1 MKSIKPNRVR
11 PLTTFV
17 ALALAVQAQAQNVIE
32 EIEVIGSRASL
43 QNAIDRQRNSNKV
56 VGVID
61 SDSIGNFADINVSE
75 SLRRI
80 SGIMVEND
88 QGEGRYVSVRGMNA
102 DLNSMTINGVATS
115 SPEDRRGIMLDG
127 VPTDMLDS
135 MTVYKTLTPNMDADT
150 IGGSIDLE
158 TLSAFKYDG
167 MFVRLKT
174 ETSWNE
180 LTDDANNPSLSATI
194 TNRFRLGDGE
204 LGAALILSDQSRRI
218 VSINNETGGWSD
230 VAPNDDIEWRFY
242 DLTRERRGVVF
253 NLDHRFDSG
262 TTLYMHAFHN
272 EYSDEE
278 YRAKWEIRR
287 GIENNEPMIS
297 GDRFTYANTR
307 MDTETRPRVEDRT
320 IDSLQFGSEFALTPS
335 TTMKAEFF
343 GSRAEQDDTNR
354 VNSIY
359 RTGLID
365 TPFTWDNSDPRKPA
379 LNMAPGFYDASNY
392 NLNALEREFAI
403 AEDQTSG
410 AKVDFTTELA
420 SGTLLQYGAKV
431 QRRAKDYEFVFCG
444 YDPLFDQT
452 VGQAGVRA
460 IEPYF
465 NTAFGPAPSAAG
477 AYALSARLGGAP
489 LTLADGTS
497 CPGPGSDFEFSGD
510 EEAESIPADWYTDED
525 VNSVYMMATTE
536 LGDSTWV
543 YGLRYEDTNATFRGK
558 RFADETFGGLV
569 SFDNDYGFLAPSLN
583 IKFDLSETQV
593 ARFGLFRSL
602 VRPGFNESRAG
613 SVVDVEDNRI
623 ESGNPGLQPTQA
635 WNLDIG
641 YEWYLKEGTF
651 FGFGVFHKRI
661 EDSIV
666 EVDAQNLSIQGQL
679 WQRAGTFINADDSSL
694 TGFEVSYQTAL
705 ENGLIFVANWT
716 HTDGE
721 SELPAEAASGQRTIP
736 YLKQAEDTANV
747 AIGYNKYDWDVRL
760 AANYRSDYLDSLG
773 GDALGDRY
781 TSDFIQVDL
790 TVRYN
795 VNDNLLL
802 NAYALNLNDRPE
814 FYYFGNGTRL
824 SQFDEFGTTVGVG
837 MRYQF

>member
-1 MKSIKPNRVR
+1 MKPAMYPRVR
-11 PLTTFV
+11 PLALFV
-17 ALALAVQAQAQNVIE
+17 AMAVAGQTQAQNAIE
-32 EIEVIGSRASL
+32 EVQVSGSRASL
-43 QNAIDRQRNSNKV
+43 QSALERQRNSNKV

-61 SDSIGNFADINVSE
+61 SDAIGNFADINVSE

-158 TLSAFKYDG
+158 TISAFKYDG
-167 MFVRLKT
+167 RFVRLKA

-180 LTDDANNPSLSATI
+180 LTEDADNPSLSATI
-194 TNRFRLGDGE
+194 TDRFRIAGGE

-218 VSINNETGGWSD
+218 VSLNNETGGWGD

-242 DLTRERRGVVF
+242 DLTRERQGIVF
-253 NLDHRFDSG
+253 NLDHVMDSG
-262 TTLYMHAFHN
+262 TKYYLHTFHN
-272 EYSDEE
+272 EYTDEE
-278 YRAKWEIRR
+278 YRGKWETRS
-287 GIENNEPMIS
+287 GLADNEPVIV
-297 GDRFTYANTR
+297 GDTFTYANTR
-307 MDTETRPRVEDRT
+307 MDTETRPRVEVRK
-320 IDSLQFGSEFALTPS
+320 IQSMQLGSEFAFDES
-335 TTMKAEFF
+335 TNVKVELF

-359 RTGLID
+359 RSGRIN
-365 TPFTWDNSDPRKPA
+365 TPVTWDNSDPKKPA
-379 LNMAPGFYDASNY
+379 LNLAPGFYDAANF
-392 NLNALEREFAI
+392 NLNAFEAEFAI
-403 AEDQTSG
+403 AEDRTRG
-410 AKVDFTTELA
+410 AKVDFTTDLA
-420 SGTLLQYGAKV
+420 SGTVLQYGAKL
-431 QRRAKDYEFVFCG
+431 QRRTKENDFNFCG
-444 YDPLFDQT
+444 YDPLFTQT
-452 VGQAGVRA
+452 LDQAGVR
-460 IEPYF
+460 EVESFF
-465 NTAFGPAPSAAG
+465 NTAYGPVPSADSAR
-477 AYALSARLGGAP
+477 ALRNRLGGAP
-489 LTLADGTS
+489 LMLADGTF
-497 CPGPGSDFEFSGD
+497 CPGPGTDFEFSGD

-525 VNSVYMMATTE
+525 VNSAYVMATTE
-536 LGDSTWV
+536 IGNATWV

-558 RFADETFGGLV
+558 RFVDDVYGGMV
-569 SFDNDYGFLAPSLN
+569 SFDNDYGFWAPSLN
-583 IKFDLSETQV
+583 IKFDLSDTRV
-593 ARFGLFRSL
+593 ARVGLFRSL

-623 ESGNPGLQPTQA
+623 QSGNPALDPTTA

-641 YEWYLKEGTF
+641 YEWYLSENTF
-651 FGFGVFHKRI
+651 VGAGIFHKRI
-661 EDSIV
+661 QDSIA
-666 EVDAQNLSIQGQL
+666 EVDAQNVTVQGQL

-694 TGFEVSYQTAL
+694 TGIEASFQTTL

-716 HTDGE
+716 HTNGD
-721 SELPAEAASGQRTIP
+721 SDLPAGAASGQRTVP

-747 AIGYNKYDWDVRL
+747 AIGYNKYGWDVRL
-760 AANYRSDYLDSLG
+760 AANYRSDFLDALG

-781 TSDFIQVDL
+781 TSDFMQVDL

-795 VNDNLLL
+795 VNENLML

-814 FYYFGNGTRL
+814 FYYFGNGRRL
-824 SQFDEFGTTVGVG
+824 SQYDEFGTTLGLGV
-837 MRYQF
+837 RYQF